1 MQLHSGM
8 SMKPILAITIY
19 KNCST
24 GSNYHWLI
32 VEWIPK
38 AIKVHRTSEGVIW
51 LLFNLAL
58 ANCIVPENTHT
69 SPKKVVL
76 VWTLPHHF
84 QFWFTLSFKYFVF
97 RDLSP
102 SELLTILLWVSMDIF
117 WNQTFCS
124 WNTPSTVDSQKG
136 KAWKCGLNA
145 CNLDDWSGCV
155 KFNVSYSR
163 SPTILLMC

>member
-1 MQLHSGM
+1 M
-8 SMKPILAITIY
+8 
-19 KNCST
+19 
-24 GSNYHWLI
+24 
-32 VEWIPK
+32 
-38 AIKVHRTSEGVIW
+38 
-51 LLFNLAL
+51 LFNLAL
-58 ANCIVPENTHT
+58 ANCIVPENIHT

-84 QFWFTLSFKYFVF
+84 QFWFILSFKYFVF
-97 RDLSP
+97 WDLSP
-102 SELLTILLWVSMDIF
+102 SELPIILLWVGMDIF

-163 SPTILLMC
+163 SLCEHQVVISEGTTSQSCVVWCMYNSHICLWWSLFWLQWLDLDSISFAPNSI